1 MSEEKI
7 ETVGELIDYL
17 ECFDR
22 GTKILDDLNPCWWSP
37 RKPYTEDECPDEDIR
52 MDSVCDAM
60 CVATDL
66 QLIDD
71 NTNEGPLEF
80 QEHEHYQIIREEKGE
95 YGGEEYYIR
104 DMDLI
109 GEKSIVHI
117 YTNNSKLNNILANTV
132 WGKIKRF
139 MEKEPYVTLD

>member
-22 GTKILDDLNPCWWSP
+22 NTKILDDLNPCWWSP
-37 RKPYTEDECPDEDIR
+37 RSTCEDEPESII
-52 MDSVCDAM
+52 DAM

-71 NTNEGPLEF
+71 DKTVGRLEF
-80 QEHEHYQIIREEKGE
+80 DEHEHYNILLTEESE
-95 YGGEEYYIR
+95 YGDTEYIVR

-109 GEKSIVHI
+109 GDKTIVKI
-117 YTNNSKLNNILANTV
+117 NSPNRKLNNILAHTV
-132 WGKIKRF
+132 WGKIQRF

>member
-22 GTKILDDLNPCWWSP
+22 NTKILDDLNPCWWSP
-37 RKPYTEDECPDEDIR
+37 RSICEFEPDSII
-52 MDSVCDAM
+52 DAM

-71 NTNEGPLEF
+71 NHEDGSLDYREY
-80 QEHEHYQIIREEKGE
+80 EHYNIFLTEDGE
-95 YGGEEYYIR
+95 YNCTEYNVR

-109 GEKSIVHI
+109 GEKTIVRI
-117 YTNNSKLNNILANTV
+117 NSPNRKLNNILANAV
-132 WGKIKRF
+132 WGKIQRF